1 MAQVV
6 VFGPTGLPLNPQ
18 SPVVVDQTA
27 GAVRASLKPQEYQF
41 PGSVGGHYRIAL
53 PMTGGLT
60 GIGAGGI
67 IAGFRWAPT
76 TPGLL
81 AILKRISVTA
91 GTRST
96 AGSVAFALAFDAV
109 KATGY
114 SAQYS
119 SGGTAV
125 TFGASQKMRS
135 SMGNS
140 QAALYYA
147 NSSTVISATAVNV
160 QDTLPFGIFQ
170 CDEQPV
176 TTGVVRMGN
185 PGDIYKDDTQGAH
198 ALVLG
203 FNEGFLLRFN
213 AAQGASAVTDAV
225 FVIEWAEALQY

>member
-1 MAQVV
+1 MAQAVL
-6 VFGPTGLPLNPQ
+6 FGPTGLPLNPQ
-18 SPVVVDQTA
+18 TAAVVDPTA
-27 GAVRASLKPQEYQF
+27 AAMRVTLKNQEYYF

-91 GTRST
+91 GTRTT
-96 AGSVAFALAFDAV
+96 AGSTAYALAFDAV
-109 KATGY
+109 KGTGY

-119 SGGTAV
+119 SGGTLV
-125 TFGASQKMRS
+125 SMGSSQKMRS

-140 QAALYYA
+140 QASIYYA
-147 NSSTVISATAVNV
+147 SSSTVISATAVIV

-176 TTGVVRMGN
+176 TNSVIRMGN
-185 PGDIYKDDTQGAH
+185 FGDIYKDDTQGAH
-198 ALVLG
+198 AMVMTA
-203 FNEGFLLRFN
+203 NEGFILRFN
-213 AAQGASAVTDAV
+213 TAQGSSAVNDAV